1 MHGNELQVFALVRSD
16 QLREQLTDLVAQLQ
30 GARFKIRS
38 ADLKS
43 IGTKEIYAE
52 GADVL
57 LIDVDLDDSDQMA
70 TLNLLRLDSAVI
82 NTHILVTSSDAS
94 TTGLRRLLR
103 EGIDDFLPQ
112 PLARDDLAEAL
123 AVARQKLNRRRT
135 KDDRRGRVLTFIK
148 ASGGMGATTLAVN
161 SASILINLDRKQP
174 KNVGLLDLDVQ
185 FGANALYL
193 DLEMS
198 PGMVDIVRAPERLD
212 ADLLRSSMV
221 EHKSGL
227 RVLTAPKSPMPL
239 EALKPELIG
248 HILDLARQQFDYL
261 VVDMPHALAN
271 WTDAVL
277 GQSDRIFLVTQ
288 TSVPAIRQARRLLQ
302 ILAEEG
308 LYNLPLKV
316 VLNRHQSSLGWGGGG
331 RISFGQAQKALG
343 REIDFLVSNDFDAVS
358 DALNQGVPVLEVKRR
373 SKFVKKVRELIERSV
388 KELEAGQREPS
399 AAAA

>member
-123 AVARQKLNRRRT
+123 AVARQKLSRRGT

-388 KELEAGQREPS
+388 KELEAGQRQPS

>member
-1 MHGNELQVFALVRSD
+1 
-16 QLREQLTDLVAQLQ
+16 
-30 GARFKIRS
+30 
-38 ADLKS
+38 
-43 IGTKEIYAE
+43 
-52 GADVL
+52 
-57 LIDVDLDDSDQMA
+57 
-70 TLNLLRLDSAVI
+70 
-82 NTHILVTSSDAS
+82 
-94 TTGLRRLLR
+94 
-103 EGIDDFLPQ
+103 
-112 PLARDDLAEAL
+112 
-123 AVARQKLNRRRT
+123 
-135 KDDRRGRVLTFIK
+135 
-148 ASGGMGATTLAVN
+148 
-161 SASILINLDRKQP
+161 
-174 KNVGLLDLDVQ
+174 
-185 FGANALYL
+185 
-193 DLEMS
+193 
-198 PGMVDIVRAPERLD
+198 
-212 ADLLRSSMV
+212 MV

-388 KELEAGQREPS
+388 KELEAGQRQPS

>member
-388 KELEAGQREPS
+388 KELEAGQRQPS